1 MTQPHTVHSFII
13 LLPTPTPSLP
23 STHQRK
29 LHPPL
34 SQDIIQ
40 LSQQQHKPQYP
51 PTAHTDTPPPPTTHT
66 HTHTHPATQSS
77 TTQWTHTKSSSISS
91 NSVNNV
97 NPAPVNIIVIIQ
109 FCQHPSLPPP
119 PTPTP
124 YTHMIHWPNQHPTST
139 THTHTLTHPHSPPS
153 SDPTTYHHY
162 QNMTVIQLIAHPA
175 PVKTYQVIIQIIQLC
190 QQSPQST
197 DLTTPSQHHPHPANT
212 LIQPHSP
219 TGLDI
224 SGNYSLPTFFRN
236 FTFFNIDY
244 IDGLVQ
250 NCSFSIANALEILHS
265 CTKPSIFDLEDNV
278 AQIHLPGWQFYL
290 HWLSEWVNLTAFLG
304 TADSEVHIVHISHE
318 QLIWN
323 IWTSL
328 SAVPR
333 KAVKFNHS
341 LDRQAVGYI
350 EPCLITQ
357 STCIVNQLITHPT
370 HTPPTHTHP
379 FRQQHVHLIQTTAH
393 SCLDGASNVWAFSV
407 RTQSIWCYSS
417 TSQIF
422 SHFMLSPYRTSEPQ
436 QLLDRDYTIIIT
448 VKPLIKVAS

>member
-1 MTQPHTVHSFII
+1 MTQ
-13 LLPTPTPSLP
+13 
-23 STHQRK
+23 
-29 LHPPL
+29 
-34 SQDIIQ
+34 
-40 LSQQQHKPQYP
+40 
-51 PTAHTDTPPPPTTHT
+51 PPPTTIKIYSHPT
-66 HTHTHPATQSS
+66 HCT
-77 TTQWTHTKSSSISS
+77 
-91 NSVNNV
+91 
-97 NPAPVNIIVIIQ
+97 
-109 FCQHPSLPPP
+109 PS
-119 PTPTP
+119 P
-124 YTHMIHWPNQHPTST
+124 YTHTQSTDLTNTQPAPHTHSDSPPFPIIQWPNH
-139 THTHTLTHPHSPPS
+139 LPPLS
-153 SDPTTYHHY
+153 KY
-162 QNMTVIQLIAHPA
+162 TVIQLIAHPA
-175 PVKTYQVIIQIIQLC
+175 LTHTHTIHWPNQHPASTTHTLWLNPIPNHPVTQPPLTINQLC
-190 QQSPQST
+190 QQFPQST
-197 DLTTPSQHHPHPANT
+197 DLTTLSINSVSTTPSQHHPHPANT

-250 NCSFSIANALEILHS
+250 NCSLSIANALEILHS

-290 HWLSEWVNLTAFLG
+290 PWLSDWLNLTAFLG
-304 TADSEVHIVHISHE
+304 TADSEVHMVHISHE
-318 QLIWN
+318 QLIWT
-323 IWTSL
+323 IWTLL

-370 HTPPTHTHP
+370 HTLLPLTPIHADNNTFIS
-379 FRQQHVHLIQTTAH
+379 FRQQPTHAKY
-393 SCLDGASNVWAFSV
+393 LDGASNVWAFSV
-407 RTQSIWCYSS
+407 RTQFIWCHSS

-448 VKPLIKVAS
+448 VKPLI